1 MEKKADA
8 RKFDRLSRLLV
19 EMENDIVKPLGQG
32 QVMDMRILYNTNGQP
47 TPYDTNGHTSIVSIS
62 VTVPT

>member
-32 QVMDMRILYNTNGQP
+32 QVMDIRILYDKNGRPHQ
-47 TPYDTNGHTSIVSIS
+47 
-62 VTVPT
+62 